1 MCYWVIYT
9 EACVHMRG
17 RRQRRCERSM
27 HAKLCLSILGERDAA
42 TINTTAKP
50 VCFDCDM
57 AFMREHKKKL
67 EAAEARQRLE
77 EQPLLAYTDEQLPEY
92 SKEPKDGSATK
103 KY

>member
-1 MCYWVIYT
+1 
-9 EACVHMRG
+9 
-17 RRQRRCERSM
+17 
-27 HAKLCLSILGERDAA
+27 
-42 TINTTAKP
+42 
-50 VCFDCDM
+50 M